1 MSSVNASAGILAAKI
16 ASDDIEMDV
25 VAEELATIARAE
37 AAAVA
42 GHEFASSIEVQRVRG
57 PRGVTDRLVVA
68 TDPLAAAKEL
78 GHVVRNETD
87 GPVLGYVR
95 GLHPMGKA
103 LAKMREV
110 PGD

>member
-1 MSSVNASAGILAAKI
+1 VSSINASAGILAAKVVG
-16 ASDDIEMDV
+16 DDSEMDV
-25 VAEELATIARAE
+25 IAEDLAALARTE

-68 TDPLAAAKEL
+68 TDPLAVPKEL
-78 GHVVRNETD
+78 GHVVRNEAD
-87 GPVLGYVR
+87 GPVLGYVK

-110 PGD
+110 RGD

>member
-1 MSSVNASAGILAAKI
+1 MN
-16 ASDDIEMDV
+16 V
-25 VAEELATIARAE
+25 VAEELAGLARAE

-42 GHEFASSIEVQRVRG
+42 GHEFASSIEVQRARG
-57 PRGVTDRLVVA
+57 PRGVADRLIVA
-68 TDPLAAAKEL
+68 TDPLAVPKEL

-87 GPVLGYVR
+87 GPVLGYVK

-110 PGD
+110 RGD

>member
-1 MSSVNASAGILAAKI
+1 MSTVNASAGILAAQV
-16 ASDDIEMDV
+16 AGDDSEMDR
-25 VAEELATIARAE
+25 VAHELAGLARAE

-42 GHEFASSIEVQRVRG
+42 GSAFANSIEVQKVRG
-57 PRGVTDRLVVA
+57 PRGVSDRLVVA

-78 GHVVRNETD
+78 GHVVRNESG

-103 LAKMREV
+103 LAKM
-110 PGD
+110 PGVSGD